1 MKELHVEKVYDML
14 NIMSRELTRAL
25 SNDLYV
31 EMKLELKVPLTN
43 EVVTGMIFVELDIPI
58 L

>member
-25 SNDLYV
+25 SNDLYI
-31 EMKLELKVPLTN
+31 EMRLELKFPLTN
-43 EVVTGMIFVELDIPI
+43 EVVTGMIFD
-58 L
+58 